1 MIRRAPLPRVMPNY
15 SKSFKAMTPLF
26 LIVKALLRKS
36 SFAALVTVGLATG
49 FASSVSAQEITLR
62 IHHFLP
68 AGGIQQTKMLQP
80 WCDQIGKQSN
90 GRLKCQIFP
99 SMQLGGTPAQLID
112 QARDGV
118 VDAVFILPGYTA
130 GRFPVMEVFELPFMN
145 RSAEAAS
152 KAAWEFYL
160 QHGQKEWAGLKPL
173 AFATHDNGFIHTR
186 DKPIRQISDLKG
198 MRMRAPTRLTNKLLA
213 SLGASPV
220 GMPVNS
226 VGDAINKGVIDGF
239 LLPWEVMPGLKLHEM
254 VRFHTETPADRP
266 ALYTAVF
273 VFAMNQKRYE
283 SLPADLRQVIDQAS
297 GLGLSGLMGRT
308 WDESQAQG
316 RAPAISRGNT
326 IIRLSQAETDKMQ
339 RLSAPLAEEWVA
351 QMNKAGANGQQMLDD
366 ARQLIRRHDQ
376 TRTRKN

>member
-1 MIRRAPLPRVMPNY
+1 MISLDN
-15 SKSFKAMTPLF
+15 
-26 LIVKALLRKS
+26 LLRRCRS
-36 SFAALVTVGLATG
+36 LSFLYLTASVTLLAS
-49 FASSVSAQEITLR
+49 APSVMAQEITLR

-130 GRFPVMEVFELPFMN
+130 GRFPAMEVFELPFMN
-145 RSAEAAS
+145 RSAESAS

-160 QHGQKEWAGLKPL
+160 KHGQKEWVGLKPL

-239 LLPWEVMPGLKLHEM
+239 MLPWEVMPGLKLHEM

-283 SLPADLRQVIDQAS
+283 TLPADLRQIVDQAS
-297 GLGLSGLMGRT
+297 GLGLSGLMGRV
-308 WDESQAQG
+308 WDESQNEG
-316 RAPAISRGNT
+316 RAPAASRGNT

-339 RLSAPLAEEWVA
+339 TLSAALAQEWVA
-351 QMNKAGANGQQMLDD
+351 QMDKAGANGQQMLDD

-376 TRTRKN
+376 TRSRKSQ

>member
-1 MIRRAPLPRVMPNY
+1 
-15 SKSFKAMTPLF
+15 
-26 LIVKALLRKS
+26 
-36 SFAALVTVGLATG
+36 
-49 FASSVSAQEITLR
+49 
-62 IHHFLP
+62 
-68 AGGIQQTKMLQP
+68 
-80 WCDQIGKQSN
+80 
-90 GRLKCQIFP
+90 
-99 SMQLGGTPAQLID
+99 
-112 QARDGV
+112 
-118 VDAVFILPGYTA
+118 
-130 GRFPVMEVFELPFMN
+130 
-145 RSAEAAS
+145 
-152 KAAWEFYL
+152 
-160 QHGQKEWAGLKPL
+160 
-173 AFATHDNGFIHTR
+173 
-186 DKPIRQISDLKG
+186 
-198 MRMRAPTRLTNKLLA
+198 MRAPTRLTNKLLA

-239 LLPWEVMPGLKLHEM
+239 MLPWEVMPGLKLHEM

-273 VFAMNQKRYE
+273 VFAMNQKRYD

-297 GLGLSGLMGRT
+297 GLGLSGLMGRV

-339 RLSAPLAEEWVA
+339 RLSAPLADEWVA